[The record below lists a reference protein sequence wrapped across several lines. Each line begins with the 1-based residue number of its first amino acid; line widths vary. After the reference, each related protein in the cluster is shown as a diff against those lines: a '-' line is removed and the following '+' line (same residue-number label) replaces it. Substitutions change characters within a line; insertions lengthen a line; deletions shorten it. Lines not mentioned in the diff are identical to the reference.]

1 MMFLLFFAILIQS
14 CISNNDK
21 IHFIFDMIDISPKNA
36 ILNYQ
41 ELYLYQHLTEPGLPL
56 TIRVYKLVCG
66 MLDANW
72 REGLTKQQFNQSY
85 YMYELGTD
93 LDKDYTTMI
102 RLYETF

>member
-1 MMFLLFFAILIQS
+1 
-14 CISNNDK
+14 
-21 IHFIFDMIDISPKNA
+21 
-36 ILNYQ
+36 
-41 ELYLYQHLTEPGLPL
+41 
-56 TIRVYKLVCG
+56 